1 MNLKKSFLNYCEKNE
16 FEIFYPTQNMS
27 NLKKRLYEVY
37 FFNMQGFLTKYTYTA
52 NTLKTVNSVLAKYR
66 AEKIQSNRSIVE
78 KTISNNSHTY
88 FIDDNISINGTL
100 FSLEGFFKISNGK
113 KRTVVLIPSV
123 SDLQRIE
130 KGEKFKN
137 LYWYKKFNN
146 LLDEYNV
153 KLIDL
158 SEHFTSKE
166 YKMMRHTCD
175 HHWNALG
182 NFKVADLVYNL
193 NYK

>member
-1 MNLKKSFLNYCEKNE
+1 
-16 FEIFYPTQNMS
+16 
-27 NLKKRLYEVY
+27 RLYEVY

-113 KRTVVLIPSV
+113 KRTVVLIPQV